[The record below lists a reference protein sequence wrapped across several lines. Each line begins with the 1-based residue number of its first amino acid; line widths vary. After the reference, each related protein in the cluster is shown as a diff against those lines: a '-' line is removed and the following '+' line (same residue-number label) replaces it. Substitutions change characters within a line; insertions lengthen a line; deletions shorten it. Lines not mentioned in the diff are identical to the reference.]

1 MPVVWLVSRFSTLA
15 ASTSSTSEPA
25 IQTVRGRVATRSPTR
40 RQKPCVS
47 STPACPV
54 WGIVSSPG
62 DQNARR
68 PQITS
73 AAGSTVSIEII
84 ASATPIAPTG
94 PSPAVEFTS
103 ARLSV
108 SSAAITVRPEARI
121 AGPAPRSAF
130 AIASCSSSCLRSSS
144 R

>member
-1 MPVVWLVSRFSTLA
+1 MPAW
-15 ASTSSTSEPA
+15 
-25 IQTVRGRVATRSPTR
+25 
-40 RQKPCVS
+40 
-47 STPACPV
+47 PAC
-54 WGIVSSPG
+54 GIVSSPG

-73 AAGSTVSIEII
+73 SAGSTVSIEII

-94 PSPAVEFTS
+94 PSPAVELTS
-103 ARLSV
+103 AMVSV

-121 AGPAPRSAF
+121 AGPALRSAI
-130 AIASCSSSCLRSSS
+130 AIASCLSSCLRSSS